1 MTQDSLHQLTGRWR
15 TRRKEYI
22 WTLLETVL
30 CVGPAMAALYG
41 SHAALAAQL
50 LYGSAAVFLGFH
62 ALAGD
67 PRRYTRFA
75 ISIIPAVLLL
85 RNHYLFSS
93 LVAIFGFGVLLWW
106 LLSPAELRQMRHSA
120 PLRALLFATFLYW
133 LASWLNTGSYS
144 SNLHSVEFSLV
155 AVSIFLLGAYRSS
168 LEAAFLGMALTVF
181 CEGIGTFPF
190 GDRLGSAR
198 IGSISLGN
206 PVTYG
211 LAATLIF
218 LLCVAENG
226 RWLGLERFAARR
238 FSMSLGCAAFL
249 VLSTSRG
256 SWLVAIVGVLVA
268 LVFGRGFRSNAFWL
282 VISVPIIAISIVL
295 STGRG
300 PDVLRFYNKVASS
313 DTTLSQKTTGRINQ
327 WERLPDAFSA
337 SPIWG
342 HGGGSGASVYHE
354 IGGSELQWHSLY
366 LQLLVETGAMGFLIF
381 AGILVGIGYRVL
393 EHVRITGEILPLLA
407 LVCYMMIGVSVSA
420 LDAMSGV
427 YMGLALLGGKY
438 SGFYSA
444 TVTNLRRGTVVALE
458 PFPKDDLREIKTVA

>member
-1 MTQDSLHQLTGRWR
+1 
-15 TRRKEYI
+15 
-22 WTLLETVL
+22 
-30 CVGPAMAALYG
+30 MAALYT
-41 SHAALAAQL
+41 SQPALAAQL

-67 PRRYTRFA
+67 PRRYTTFA

-93 LVAIFGFGVLLWW
+93 LVAIFGFGIMLWW
-106 LLSPAELRQMRHSA
+106 LLSPAEFFQLWRSA
-120 PLRALLFATFLYW
+120 PPKLLLFATFLYW
-133 LASWLNTGSYS
+133 LASWFNTGSYS

-155 AVSIFLLGAYRSS
+155 AVSIFLLGAHRSS
-168 LEAAFLGMALTVF
+168 LEAAFMGMALTVF

-206 PVTYG
+206 PITYG

-226 RWLGLERFAARR
+226 RWLGLERFGAGR
-238 FSMSLGCAAFL
+238 FSISLGCAAFL

-256 SWLVAIVGVLVA
+256 SWLVAIIGVLVA
-268 LVFGRGFRSNAFWL
+268 LVFGQGFRANAFWI
-282 VISVPIIAISIVL
+282 VISVPVIAISIAL

-313 DTTLSQKTTGRINQ
+313 DTNLGQKTTGRIDQ
-327 WERLPDAFSA
+327 WERLPDAFST

-342 HGGGSGASVYHE
+342 HGGGSGASVYHD
-354 IGGSELQWHSLY
+354 IGGKELEWHSVY
-366 LQLLVETGAMGFLIF
+366 LQLLVETGAMGFVIF
-381 AGILVGIGYRVL
+381 AGILAGVGNLVL
-393 EHVRITGEILPLLA
+393 EHRRITGEILPLLA
-407 LVCYMMIGVSVSA
+407 LVCYLAIGVSISA
-420 LDAMSGV
+420 LDGMSGV

-438 SGFYSA
+438 SRFCKMTIA
-444 TVTNLRRGTVVALE
+444 NLRHGAVVKLE
-458 PFPKDDLREIKTVA
+458 PLPQGDLREIKTVA